1 MSMTVPQSRMVCDLA
16 VMDGA
21 HKDAQSTIMLISGL
35 NFLIIGVLKSVVV
48 VFLFETDDFQFVV
61 FPVFFDNDVQAEPCE
76 ERHDAGNGQKS

>member
-48 VFLFETDDFQFVV
+48 VSLFETDDFQFVV
-61 FPVFFDNDVQAEPCE
+61 FPVFFDDDVQAEACE
-76 ERHDAGNGQKS
+76 ERHNACDG